1 MAFRNCLSFRECM
14 TETNNQIIRV
24 DNATYLGAVMP
35 MHNLIE
41 YSNHYSKISRRLWQ
55 YYTDESNATIT
66 DFQSF

>member
-1 MAFRNCLSFRECM
+1 
-14 TETNNQIIRV
+14 
-24 DNATYLGAVMP
+24 MP